1 MSPATPSADRRGE
14 IAAGLATV
22 QQRLAAACAAAGRR
36 RDELVLVVVSKT
48 WPASDVLL
56 GYDLGVRDVAENKDQ
71 EAVAKIAKM
80 AEMAKISKMAEIADL
95 ADLRWHF
102 VGQLQTNKAR
112 SVATYADLVH
122 SLDRTR
128 LARALSE
135 GATRAGRELDV
146 LIQVALDDSQ
156 GRGGVDPDG
165 LWGLAETAAT
175 LPGLRVAGLMGLAP
189 LQGPPVRAFARLHE
203 LSVRLQSEH
212 PGATVLS
219 AGMSADLEDA
229 VAAGATHLRVGTAV
243 FGHRRPTLR

>member
-1 MSPATPSADRRGE
+1 MSPATPAADRRDE

-22 QQRLAAACAAAGRR
+22 QQRLAGACAAAGRR
-36 RDELVLVVVSKT
+36 RDELVLVAVSKT

-56 GYDLGVRDVAENKDQ
+56 AYDLGVREVAENKDQ
-71 EAVAKIAKM
+71 EAVAKRAKV
-80 AEMAKISKMAEIADL
+80 AEL

-135 GATRAGRELDV
+135 GAIRAGREVDV

-156 GRGGVDPDG
+156 GRGGVDPDA

-212 PGATVLS
+212 PEATVLS